1 MQRILV
7 ATDGS
12 DIAGRA
18 VAFAARLAAHE
29 QCPLTVVSV
38 VDYFNAS
45 QPDVVEYSH
54 QEHDTPEGAL
64 NVWAEQTVAH
74 ATRDA
79 LRLGAPQV
87 EAEIHSGEAALSI
100 VEAAQK
106 NQADVIVMGKRGR
119 GPIASA
125 LLGSVSRQVTAT
137 APCAVIVVP

>member
-29 QCPLTVVSV
+29 QCPLTIVSV

-45 QPDVVEYSH
+45 QPHVSEYAH
-54 QEHDTPEGAL
+54 QEHDTGEGVL
-64 NVWAEQTVAH
+64 NVWAEQIVAH
-74 ATRDA
+74 ATRQA
-79 LRLGAPQV
+79 LGLGAPRV
-87 EAEIHSGEAALSI
+87 EAEIHTGEAAMSI

-106 NQADVIVMGKRGR
+106 SKADVIVMGKRGR
-119 GPIASA
+119 GRIAGA
-125 LLGSVSRQVTAT
+125 LLGSVSRKVTAT